1 MSNAIANRYTQL
13 FNNDR
18 QAVLALLACSAALQ
32 LDDETACEAVE
43 LVAPS
48 NGSSRALMR
57 RVKRLGFIWKEWHGL
72 WHVTEEVRRDL
83 FDWLYTE
90 IPETTIIELRDRLA
104 QKADARAAVIE
115 TDDQFA
121 AHRKVLARFEAAYQR
136 LLIPDH
142 SERGANELAELWRE
156 SPRSAGDAMARSV
169 EYLAD
174 ELRRR
179 LHRLPDAIIF
189 LCGIAARNRG
199 DNHAQAKRF
208 GRVWRR
214 AKRGQPGHIHA
225 LSAHWLGCLIG
236 QRDPA
241 TAEKAFRDSINW
253 MESAPEKGLV
263 YESLGDL
270 LAINTHRLEEAD
282 HAYQQALTLVDD
294 HVKARVHS
302 TLADVLT
309 KKQDRS
315 RLENWT
321 NDERVKIDDF
331 TLPLQDQIY
340 QFVVE
345 SVRLSKTDKTKID
358 ARFVRELVQ
367 KSLYERFFVEHVTAW
382 QSRAEFFAYAAQVMR
397 QVLVNRARTLYATK
411 FDAKQHTVW
420 LDDDYEFGTQRDAD
434 SLAIDEALNSLQNI
448 DPEQCRIA
456 EFVYYAAFNIE
467 EAAEVLHM
475 PPAVVKRE
483 WRTAW
488 AFIQR
493 ELTKGK
499 VVLQLLAA
507 ASFMTPT
514 ALSKE
519 FNKLAL

>member
-43 LVAPS
+43 LVAPQ

-90 IPETTIIELRDRLA
+90 IPETTIIKLRDRLA
-104 QKADARAAVIE
+104 QKADARAAIIE

-121 AHRKVLARFEAAYQR
+121 AHQKLLAQFEAAYQR
-136 LLIPDH
+136 LLIPEH

-174 ELRRR
+174 ELRHR
-179 LHRLPDAIIF
+179 LHRLPDAILF
-189 LCGIAARNRG
+189 LCGIAARNRD

-208 GRVWRR
+208 GRLWRR
-214 AKRGQPGHIHA
+214 ARRGQPGHIHA
-225 LSAHWLGCLIG
+225 LSAHWLGRLIE

-241 TAEKAFRDSINW
+241 TAEKAFLDSINW
-253 MESAPEKGLV
+253 MASDPEKGLV

-270 LAINTHRLEEAD
+270 LAINPHRLDEAERT
-282 HAYQQALTLVDD
+282 YQQALTLVDD
-294 HVKARVHS
+294 IVKAGVH
-302 TLADVLT
+302 TKLAAVL
-309 KKQDRS
+309 KRKQVRS
-315 RLENWT
+315 KPEDWT
-321 NDERVKIDDF
+321 NDERVKGDDF
-331 TLPLQDQIY
+331 TLPLKDQMY

-345 SVRLSKTDKTKID
+345 SVRLAKTDKKKID

-367 KSLYERFFVEHVTAW
+367 KSLYERFFVQHVTTW
-382 QSRAEFFAYAAQVMR
+382 QSRAEFFTFAAQVMR
-397 QVLVNRARTLYATK
+397 EVLVNRARTQFATK
-411 FDAKQHTVW
+411 FDAKTHSVW

-448 DPEQCRIA
+448 DPDQCRIA
-456 EFVYYAAFNIE
+456 ELVYYAAFKIE

-475 PPAVVKRE
+475 PPAVLKRE

-507 ASFMTPT
+507 ASLMTPT
-514 ALSKE
+514 AFSRE
-519 FNKLAL
+519 FNKSAL